1 MLLRTAAFLLLAL
14 GLVCLSGVGSA
25 LAFSGPAPTQFLVRG
40 DGRVAYDDSGG
51 PGPLLIA
58 IPGMGESRH
67 QYRLLRPRLVA
78 AGFRVVTMDVRG
90 QGASSAR
97 WSDYSARAVGG
108 DALALIGHL
117 GRSQAFLLGN
127 SFAAGAALWAAHE
140 QPGAVLGIGMLGPI
154 LRDPPT
160 GLFTRLVLD
169 LGLAGPWRTWFWM
182 SYWDGLFPL
191 RRPADHADY
200 RRQLVSML
208 REPGRMDALRTMI
221 GLSKAATE
229 ALVGQVDVPV
239 LVVMGDRDPDFPDP
253 VAEAAWISRTAPAR
267 VMLVPGAGHYPHV
280 EAPDPVAAEIL
291 HFFQWQLRLAGRP
304 GTEPPAGTAN
314 PPI

>member
-1 MLLRTAAFLLLAL
+1 MSLRNFAFLFLCLA
-14 GLVCLSGVGSA
+14 GFSGAREA
-25 LAFSGPAPTQFLVRG
+25 LASSGPAPTQFLARG
-40 DGRVAYDDSGG
+40 EGRVAYDDSGG
-51 PGPLLIA
+51 SGPLLIA
-58 IPGMGESRH
+58 IPGMGETRH
-67 QYRLLRPRLVA
+67 QYRLLRARLVA
-78 AGFRVVTMDVRG
+78 AGYRVVTMDVRG

-108 DALALIGHL
+108 DALALIGQL
-117 GRSQAFLLGN
+117 GRRQAFVLGN

-154 LRDPPT
+154 LREPPT
-160 GLFTRLVLD
+160 GFFTRLVLD
-169 LGLAGPWRTWFWM
+169 LGLAGPWRTKFWM

-229 ALVGQVDVPV
+229 ALVGRVDVPV
-239 LVVMGDRDPDFPDP
+239 LVVMGDRDPDFADP

-280 EAPDPVAAEIL
+280 EAPDTVAAEIL
-291 HFFQWQLRLAGRP
+291 HFFQWQLRLAGRL
-304 GTEPPAGTAN
+304 GTKPAAETAT